1 MINTKIQKGFT
12 LIETIVASAIL
23 CGSVLTVS
31 AITTRSLTG
40 TRINRQY
47 ETAMLLID
55 KQLSMIDYIGIDE
68 FIAMGQTGG
77 TFDEPFSDYQWSV
90 ATEYMDIDSLYLVT
104 ISVGWMVNNRP
115 YSVTVDTMFD
125 GVSQYATTETE
136 TETGTTATQ

>member
-1 MINTKIQKGFT
+1 MIRTTITKGFT

-55 KQLSMIDYIGIDE
+55 RQLSMIDYVGIDE
-68 FIAMGQTGG
+68 FIAIGQTEG

-90 ATEYMDIDSLYLVT
+90 AAEYMDIDSLYLVT
-104 ISVGWMVNNRP
+104 INVGWIVNNRP

-125 GVSQYATTETE
+125 GVSQYTSTG
-136 TETGTTATQ
+136 TETGATATQ

>member
-1 MINTKIQKGFT
+1 MIRTTITKGFT
-12 LIETIVASAIL
+12 LVETIVASAIL

-55 KQLSMIDYIGIDE
+55 RQLSMIDYVGIDE
-68 FIAMGQTGG
+68 FISIGQTEG

-104 ISVGWMVNNRP
+104 ISVGWIINNRP
-115 YSVTVDTMFD
+115 YRVTVDTMFD
-125 GVSQYATTETE
+125 GVSQYTSTG